1 VVAPSRSEEAP
12 ILVIAAT
19 DLELAPLR
27 AARDAVGSV
36 ATAWGE
42 APLSRH
48 GDAVVA
54 TLALGL
60 GKANTAA
67 GLTAALLALAPR
79 VVVQIGIGGAYLGS
93 FLSVGLVAVATEEV
107 DLELGVREADGWRD
121 LASLGFSLTPAL
133 GGRPPRGNVV
143 PTHEALAAAIARLA
157 GAVPARFATLDAV
170 TGDVDVGAALA
181 RDHGVAVESME
192 GVAAAL
198 VCDRLAIPFAEVRGV
213 SNVVGERDRRRWNV
227 RAAAS
232 AAADAVRTLL
242 RHPEVL
248 PQTAGSVRTTR
259 W

>member
-1 VVAPSRSEEAP
+1 VPPSPGEDAPVLVV
-12 ILVIAAT
+12 AAT

-27 AARDAVGSV
+27 AARDVVGSV
-36 ATAWGE
+36 ETVWGH

-48 GDAVVA
+48 GEVVIA

-79 VVVQIGIGGAYLGS
+79 AVVQLGIGGAYLGS
-93 FLSVGLVAVATEEV
+93 FLSVGLVAVATEEI
-107 DLELGVREADGWRD
+107 DLELGVRESDGWRD
-121 LASLGFSLTPAL
+121 LASLGFPLTPAL
-133 GGRPPRGNVV
+133 GGRPARGNAV
-143 PTHEALAAAIARLA
+143 PTHEGLTAAIARLA

-181 RDHGVAVESME
+181 RDHDVAVESME

-198 VCDRLAIPFAEVRGV
+198 VCDRLAVPFAEVRGV
-213 SNVVGERDRRRWNV
+213 SNVVGERDRRRWNI
-227 RAAAS
+227 RAAAT

-248 PQTAGSVRTTR
+248 PSAAGSVRTTR